1 MSFSHLVEFKGHRE
15 GIYLQFQKDVPMA
28 DILEQLR
35 KRLNGSADFF
45 KGARVIGILE
55 RDLDTTEIKA
65 VRDIITGEFGL
76 DMVEKPVKKSPKLIF
91 ELEGMPGTDHHEDA
105 GIQVLGDT
113 VFHRGNMRSGKRIE
127 SHGHLVVMGDV
138 KPGAEL
144 IADGN
149 IIVMGVLKGFAHAGR
164 SGDESAYVAAN
175 KLEPTQLRIA
185 GLITRSPDEG
195 YEEPDY
201 PELARIQDGRIIFE
215 PAV

>member
-15 GIYLQFQKDVPMA
+15 GIYLQFQKDAPIA

-35 KRLNGSADFF
+35 KRLSGSADFF

-55 RDLDTTEIKA
+55 RDLDVAEIKA
-65 VRDIITGEFGL
+65 VRDIVTGEFGL

-91 ELEGMPGTDHHEDA
+91 ELEGIPEADHQEDA
-105 GIQVLGDT
+105 GTQVLGDT

>member
-1 MSFSHLVEFKGHRE
+1 MSLSYLVEFKGHRE
-15 GIYLQFQKDVPMA
+15 GIYLQFHKDAPLG
-28 DILEQLR
+28 DILEHLR
-35 KRLNGSADFF
+35 KRLTGSADFF

-55 RDLDTTEIKA
+55 RDLDSAEIKA
-65 VRDIITGEFGL
+65 VRSIVTGEFGL

-91 ELEGMPGTDHHEDA
+91 ELEGIPEGNHHEDA
-105 GIQVLGDT
+105 DTQVLGDT
-113 VFHRGNMRSGKRIE
+113 VFHRGNLRSGKRIE
-127 SHGHLVVMGDV
+127 SRGHLVVMGDV

-144 IADGN
+144 LADGN

-201 PELARIQDGRIIFE
+201 PELARIQDGRIVFE

>member
-1 MSFSHLVEFKGHRE
+1 MSLTQLVEFKGHRE
-15 GIYLQFQKDVPMA
+15 GIYLQFDKEAPMTE
-28 DILEQLR
+28 ILPQLR
-35 KRLNGSADFF
+35 TRLGSAIDFF

-55 RDLDTTEIKA
+55 RDMETEEVEA
-65 VRDIITGEFGL
+65 VRAIITGEFGL
-76 DMVEKPVKKSPKLIF
+76 EMVEKPVKKSPKLIF
-91 ELEGMPGTDHHEDA
+91 NLEGIPDSNHHEEHTL
-105 GIQVLGDT
+105 QVLGDT
-113 VFHRGNMRSGKRIE
+113 VFHRGNLRSGKRIE
-127 SHGHLVVMGDV
+127 SHGHLIVMGDV

-149 IIVMGVLKGFAHAGR
+149 IIVMGVLKGLAHAGR
-164 SGDESAYVAAN
+164 SGDEKAYVAAN

-195 YEEPDY
+195 YEEPEY

>member
-1 MSFSHLVEFKGHRE
+1 MSFPHLVEFKGHRE
-15 GIYLQFQKDVPMA
+15 GIYLQFQKDALMV

-35 KRLNGSADFF
+35 RRLSGSADFF

-55 RDLDTTEIKA
+55 RDLDAAEVEA
-65 VRDIITGEFGL
+65 VRSIITGEFGL

-91 ELEGMPGTDHHEDA
+91 ELEGIPETDHHDDA
-105 GIQVLGDT
+105 GTQILGDT
-113 VFHRGNMRSGKRIE
+113 VFHRGNLRSGKRIE

-164 SGDESAYVAAN
+164 SGDENAYVAAN